1 MLSIE
6 DDRLMKEFDIVVD
19 LLLANKYLEPMVN
32 EMNSL
37 DLNNSNE
44 LTDESKEMME
54 LLMMREEKQLPMMT
68 MNLLDLVEESKE
80 EDGGWSEEQLVMEQ
94 ILNDVTEILKMNL
107 TLDNLVLMFSKFWMS
122 VQLDYQLRFLSF
134 SVEHLLLLLLRHV
147 FLMRNRMKL
156 KEDFELSVY
165 HNQEI
170 EYLGHE

>member
-1 MLSIE
+1 
-6 DDRLMKEFDIVVD
+6 MKEFDIVVD

-80 EDGGWSEEQLVMEQ
+80 EDGGGSEEQLVMEQ

-107 TLDNLVLMFSKFWMS
+107 TLDN
-122 VQLDYQLRFLSF
+122 
-134 SVEHLLLLLLRHV
+134 
-147 FLMRNRMKL
+147 
-156 KEDFELSVY
+156 
-165 HNQEI
+165 
-170 EYLGHE
+170 

>member
-80 EDGGWSEEQLVMEQ
+80 EDGGGSEEQLVMEQ

-107 TLDNLVLMFSKFWMS
+107 TP
-122 VQLDYQLRFLSF
+122 
-134 SVEHLLLLLLRHV
+134 
-147 FLMRNRMKL
+147 
-156 KEDFELSVY
+156 
-165 HNQEI
+165 
-170 EYLGHE
+170 